1 VLGNLHP
8 SAAEIR
14 GSDLSVDYY
23 SDDPHTEGEIV
34 ARVAVLALHVERFA
48 ADDMPA
54 APVPKSLYGRPS
66 GPG

>member
-1 VLGNLHP
+1 
-8 SAAEIR
+8 
-14 GSDLSVDYY
+14 VDYY